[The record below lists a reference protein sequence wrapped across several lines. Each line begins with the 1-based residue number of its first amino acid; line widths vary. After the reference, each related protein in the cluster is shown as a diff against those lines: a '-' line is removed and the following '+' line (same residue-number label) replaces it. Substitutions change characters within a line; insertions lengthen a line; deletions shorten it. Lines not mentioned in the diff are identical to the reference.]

1 MSLVQSAGLVNS
13 QNAHF
18 PNPGFSSKV
27 GAVSGC
33 GGSVNSALAL
43 EQKGLYQVVKTGG
56 KKRGHG
62 KMSRKNRMSKKYRG
76 GNGYGFATSQNLA
89 SSSGVNSGGSVH
101 LAEFS
106 KYENKGMSSDTNMD
120 ASKQSGGKV
129 KKHSSKKRMSHASK
143 KRRSHSSKK
152 RRSHSSKKIMSHSSK
167 KRRSHSS
174 KKRRHSKKHMQ
185 RGGYS
190 QYISNVAST
199 PGYSAGGIMLGSNES
214 ALANPVP
221 FTPTNTCM
229 NSWKHLGDSAPYNKS
244 V

>member
-1 MSLVQSAGLVNS
+1 MSLVHSAGLVNS

-33 GGSVNSALAL
+33 GGSVNSELAL
-43 EQKGLYQVVKTGG
+43 QQKGLYQVVKTGG
-56 KKRGHG
+56 KRRGRG

-76 GNGYGFATSQNLA
+76 GNGYGFAASQNLA

-106 KYENKGMSSDTNMD
+106 KYQNKGMSSETNMD

-129 KKHSSKKRMSHASK
+129 RKYSSKKRMSRGGK
-143 KRRSHSSKK
+143 KRMSCGGKKKRSRSSKK
-152 RRSHSSKKIMSHSSK
+152 RRN
-167 KRRSHSS
+167 
-174 KKRRHSKKHMQ
+174 SKKHMQ
-185 RGGYS
+185 RGGYT
-190 QYISNVAST
+190 QYLSNVAST
-199 PGYSAGGIMLGSNES
+199 PGYSAGGIMLSSNES

-229 NSWKHLGDSAPYNKS
+229 NSWKHLGDSAPYNES

>member
-62 KMSRKNRMSKKYRG
+62 KMSRTNRMSKKYRG

-152 RRSHSSKKIMSHSSK
+152 RRSHSSKK
-167 KRRSHSS
+167 RRSHSS

-190 QYISNVAST
+190 QYLSNVANT
-199 PGYSAGGIMLGSNES
+199 PGYSAGGIMLSSNES

>member
-33 GGSVNSALAL
+33 GGSVNSELAL
-43 EQKGLYQVVKTGG
+43 QQKGLYQVVKTGG
-56 KKRGHG
+56 KRRGHG

-76 GNGYGFATSQNLA
+76 GNGYGFAASQNLA

-101 LAEFS
+101 LAEFTKYDS
-106 KYENKGMSSDTNMD
+106 KGISSDTNMD
-120 ASKQSGGKV
+120 ASKQSGGKGR
-129 KKHSSKKRMSHASK
+129 KRASK

-152 RRSHSSKKIMSHSSK
+152 RMSHYSK

-190 QYISNVAST
+190 QYLSNVAST
-199 PGYSAGGIMLGSNES
+199 PGYSAGGIMLSSNES

>member
-43 EQKGLYQVVKTGG
+43 QQKGLYQVVKTGG

-62 KMSRKNRMSKKYRG
+62 KISRKNRMSKKYRG
-76 GNGYGFATSQNLA
+76 GNGYGFAASQNLA
-89 SSSGVNSGGSVH
+89 SSSGVNSNGSVH
-101 LAEFS
+101 LAQFS

-120 ASKQSGGKV
+120 ASKQFGGKGR
-129 KKHSSKKRMSHASK
+129 KHSSKKRMSYGGKKRRSHSSKKRMSHGGK

-152 RRSHSSKKIMSHSSK
+152 RRN
-167 KRRSHSS
+167 
-174 KKRRHSKKHMQ
+174 SKKHMQ

-190 QYISNVAST
+190 QYLSNVAST
-199 PGYSAGGIMLGSNES
+199 PGYSAGGIMLRSNES

-229 NSWKHLGDSAPYNKS
+229 NSWKHLGDSAPYNES

>member
-62 KMSRKNRMSKKYRG
+62 KMSRNNRKSKKYRG
-76 GNGYGFATSQNLA
+76 GNGYGFAASQNLA
-89 SSSGVNSGGSVH
+89 ASSGVNSGGSVH

-106 KYENKGMSSDTNMD
+106 KYDNKGMSSDTNMD
-120 ASKQSGGKV
+120 ASKQSGGKG
-129 KKHSSKKRMSHASK
+129 KKHDSK

-152 RRSHSSKKIMSHSSK
+152 RMSHSSK
-167 KRRSHSS
+167 KRKSHSS
-174 KKRRHSKKHMQ
+174 KKRRQSKKHMQ

-190 QYISNVAST
+190 QYLSNVAST
-199 PGYSAGGIMLGSNES
+199 PGYSAGGIMLSSNES

>member
-33 GGSVNSALAL
+33 GGSVNSELAL
-43 EQKGLYQVVKTGG
+43 QQKGLYQVVKTGG

-76 GNGYGFATSQNLA
+76 GNGYGFAASQNLA
-89 SSSGVNSGGSVH
+89 SSSGVNSNGSVH

-106 KYENKGMSSDTNMD
+106 KYQNKGMPSDTNME

-129 KKHSSKKRMSHASK
+129 RKYSSKKRMSRSGK
-143 KRRSHSSKK
+143 KRMTRGGKK
-152 RRSHSSKKIMSHSSK
+152 RMS
-167 KRRSHSS
+167 RGG

-190 QYISNVAST
+190 QYLSNVAST
-199 PGYSAGGIMLGSNES
+199 PGYSAGGIMLSSNES

-229 NSWKHLGDSAPYNKS
+229 NSWKHLGDSAPYNES

>member
-33 GGSVNSALAL
+33 GGSVNSELAL
-43 EQKGLYQVVKTGG
+43 QQKGLYQVVKTGG

-76 GNGYGFATSQNLA
+76 GNGYGFAASQNLA
-89 SSSGVNSGGSVH
+89 SSSGVNSNGSVH

-106 KYENKGMSSDTNMD
+106 KYQNKGMPSDTNME

-129 KKHSSKKRMSHASK
+129 RKYSSKKRMSRSGK
-143 KRRSHSSKK
+143 KR
-152 RRSHSSKKIMSHSSK
+152 MS
-167 KRRSHSS
+167 RGG

-190 QYISNVAST
+190 QYLSNVAST
-199 PGYSAGGIMLGSNES
+199 PGYSAGGIMLSSNES

-229 NSWKHLGDSAPYNKS
+229 NSWKHLGDSAPYNES

>member
-43 EQKGLYQVVKTGG
+43 QQKGLYQVVKTGG

-89 SSSGVNSGGSVH
+89 SSSGVNSNGSVH
-101 LAEFS
+101 LAEFT

-120 ASKQSGGKV
+120 ASKQFGGKV
-129 KKHSSKKRMSHASK
+129 RKYSSKKRMSHGGKKRMSHSSKKRMSHGGK
-143 KRRSHSSKK
+143 KRMSCGDKK
-152 RRSHSSKKIMSHSSK
+152 RMSRGGK
-167 KRRSHSS
+167 KRG
-174 KKRRHSKKHMQ
+174 HSKKHMQ

-190 QYISNVAST
+190 QYLSNVAST
-199 PGYSAGGIMLGSNES
+199 PGYSAGGIMLSSNES

-229 NSWKHLGDSAPYNKS
+229 NSWKHLGDSAPYNES

>member
-33 GGSVNSALAL
+33 GGSVNSELAL
-43 EQKGLYQVVKTGG
+43 QQKGLYQVVKTGG
-56 KKRGHG
+56 KRRGRG
-62 KMSRKNRMSKKYRG
+62 KMSRKNRMSKKYIG
-76 GNGYGFATSQNLA
+76 CNGYGFAASQNLA

-106 KYENKGMSSDTNMD
+106 KYQNKGMSSETNMD

-129 KKHSSKKRMSHASK
+129 RKYSSKKRMSRGGK
-143 KRRSHSSKK
+143 KRMSCGGKKKRSRSSKK
-152 RRSHSSKKIMSHSSK
+152 RRN
-167 KRRSHSS
+167 
-174 KKRRHSKKHMQ
+174 SKKHMQ
-185 RGGYS
+185 RGGYT
-190 QYISNVAST
+190 QYLSNVAST
-199 PGYSAGGIMLGSNES
+199 PGYSAGGIMLSSNES

-229 NSWKHLGDSAPYNKS
+229 NSWKHLGDSAPYNES